1 MFSEGSNPL
10 QLVNKVG
17 EAEDDKE
24 GDQSANESIDEDVLD
39 IFEELFFFEI
49 VATWEDH
56 RREEG
61 EEEDFFTEL
70 KLREIMCE
78 VDDNAE
84 DETDEYAGACFM
96 NVVELNSEGGTW

>member
-10 QLVNKVG
+10 EFVNKVG
-17 EAEDDKE
+17 EAEDDKK

-56 RREEG
+56 RGEEG

-70 KLREIMCE
+70 ELREIMCE

-84 DETDEYAGACFM
+84 DQADEYAGAGFM

>member
-1 MFSEGSNPL
+1 VFSEGSNPL

-49 VATWEDH
+49 VAT
-56 RREEG
+56 
-61 EEEDFFTEL
+61 
-70 KLREIMCE
+70 
-78 VDDNAE
+78 
-84 DETDEYAGACFM
+84 
-96 NVVELNSEGGTW
+96 